1 VPVPVVTVTRREGG
15 AVAMR
20 AGTVLQICPEAP
32 NHAFFLATGARPAI
46 QLDMEGDDEFEVVL
60 RGAQNAQLDRARSRA
75 TVRIVSAAEM
85 AALEQQ
91 AEAMGAAAAVDK
103 EEAEAL
109 AAEVA
114 ASKERAEAEEAKRR
128 WLAEEAESKEAEA
141 ALEAAYVAQH
151 AAEKLVADKEAEA
164 SAAERQIDAWRARAA
179 QAGARRKELFPGFA
193 PLEHDAQ
200 RLHKVPCRGRPRL
213 VRARSR
219 CAPGG
224 TGHLRLIHG
233 SQVRKKNSEE
243 YEAALA
249 KLQEQPP
256 RAPPSSPPA
265 SLLRPVLG
273 AALSLASWAR
283 DVIFGRQA
291 LKDEYEALGAEICSA
306 DAQAAPAPRA
316 EAGKCTFLSL
326 AGACGGCGA

>member
-193 PLEHDAQ
+193 PLEHAAQ
-200 RLHKVPCRGRPRL
+200 RLHKVPP
-213 VRARSR
+213 
-219 CAPGG
+219 
-224 TGHLRLIHG
+224 
-233 SQVRKKNSEE
+233 
-243 YEAALA
+243 
-249 KLQEQPP
+249 
-256 RAPPSSPPA
+256 PPSLLVLSGHAA
-265 SLLRPVLG
+265 SLTP
-273 AALSLASWAR
+273 
-283 DVIFGRQA
+283 
-291 LKDEYEALGAEICSA
+291 Y
-306 DAQAAPAPRA
+306 
-316 EAGKCTFLSL
+316 
-326 AGACGGCGA
+326 